1 MNSLIR
7 ERYEVAL
14 AAQEEVIYLEVLFHQ
29 RRILLVN
36 VVIDGTTQAVYYPSP
51 EIDMPPSEA
60 ERACRMAIMHF
71 RTQLYRVYGQ
81 DRRSV
86 LRRKALILNP
96 LGPLYDGVLLKHLDG
111 AASPLTAKATLRT
124 TA

>member
-1 MNSLIR
+1 M
-7 ERYEVAL
+7 AL
-14 AAQEEVIYLEVLFHQ
+14 
-29 RRILLVN
+29 
-36 VVIDGTTQAVYYPSP
+36 
-51 EIDMPPSEA
+51 
-60 ERACRMAIMHF
+60 MHF
-71 RTQLYRVYGQ
+71 TTQLYRVYGL

-111 AASPLTAKATLRT
+111 VASPLTAKATLRT